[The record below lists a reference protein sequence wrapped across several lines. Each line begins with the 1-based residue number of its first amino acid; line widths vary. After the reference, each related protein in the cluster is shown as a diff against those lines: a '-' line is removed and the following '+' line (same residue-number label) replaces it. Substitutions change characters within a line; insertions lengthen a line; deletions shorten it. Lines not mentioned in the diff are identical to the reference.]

1 MGVVTEWKEVDLTG
15 FFHRLKILQQSLSKA
30 PFRNICKV
38 MMNIYWEKKQ
48 VDNNNRQI
56 RVLPVI
62 RFFAAWDFSF
72 PFFWEIQ
79 RSTANRDHP
88 SIKCTKKMYWT
99 SSFPFSRKKKEP
111 INPYRKES
119 GPSFRNGISEESE
132 INQKRKKEKKT
143 GCILFEWVIEILCK
157 KSLDFFFTG
166 ICING

>member
-1 MGVVTEWKEVDLTG
+1 MGVVTEWKEADLTG
-15 FFHRLKILQQSLSKA
+15 FFPSMEKFAIQPLSKA
-30 PFRNICKV
+30 LRNICKV

-88 SIKCTKKMYWT
+88 SIKCTKKCT
-99 SSFPFSRKKKEP
+99 EQVPFPFHGRKKNQSIRIAKNPDQVSATGFPKSRKLIKRERKKKKPVVYSLNEWL
-111 INPYRKES
+111 K
-119 GPSFRNGISEESE
+119 FFARNLLIFH
-132 INQKRKKEKKT
+132 RD
-143 GCILFEWVIEILCK
+143 LH
-157 KSLDFFFTG
+157 
-166 ICING
+166 